1 MTNKICILNY
11 WWAANYGANLTA
23 YALQQLI
30 DNSVL
35 VDNSDWSQWISE
47 EKQGFHLYFAEKYL
61 LTTPVC
67 RKVSDFIV
75 LNNMVETFIVGS
87 DQVFRKKTN
96 RKVAETFLLDF
107 ATPDKKKIAFSAS
120 FGVDKENFLKETD
133 SKVIQRMK
141 ESLKSFDC
149 ISVREKQGV
158 EICKDL
164 FGVDAEWIIDPVF
177 ILDSF
182 KYKELAGISKKKK
195 APLIASCMFMK
206 KDKKIDKFLTEKY
219 GYRVVELHNSK
230 YTIEDWLNTIK
241 TCEFLITNS
250 YHAMCFAV
258 IFNKPFICLSKDMG
272 AASRFESLFEML
284 GIENQSIDSIEEIY
298 SKDCIFKIDYEKVN
312 KRIAEERERGLLFL
326 KKALDAPAGKY
337 EEKQKVRTRF
347 LEEKLCQLEQQAT
360 LAYQIKKS
368 LWNLWLIIF
377 YKFLPEPLKTI
388 IRKLRDMTKCK

>member
-1 MTNKICILNY
+1 MDTNTNIYIQNFWY
-11 WWAANYGANLTA
+11 VNNYGACLTA
-23 YALQQLI
+23 YALYNILQKLNYNSYLI
-30 DNSVL
+30 DQSKYNEALAYIFGNFIKRYCRTIDKNDVQNLS
-35 VDNSDWSQWISE
+35 IS
-47 EKQGFHLYFAEKYL
+47 A
-61 LTTPVC
+61 
-67 RKVSDFIV
+67 FI
-75 LNNMVETFIVGS
+75 TGS
-87 DQVFRKKTN
+87 DQVFRPELTGEKFSQFMLDFVSESS
-96 RKVAETFLLDF
+96 RKVSV
-107 ATPDKKKIAFSAS
+107 SAS

-250 YHAMCFAV
+250 YHAMCFAI

-377 YKFLPEPLKTI
+377 YKFLPEPLKYI